1 MSQLPMN
8 PLTTQQQQRITGQ
21 IYLLMEKQV
30 KSYHKHRHMGTHS
43 SVPIVLAQ
51 ELMESVEYTCNQ
63 AGGIYCHP
71 DAETAFCLGQEILE
85 TKCQKAKKMLE
96 LVQAT
101 APAWQTECRW
111 EALRYLQC
119 YFDRYD
125 YLHLAHRGPEGL
137 FYPILIAQPEGIRG
151 IDSCLFY
158 LNVLWVENQIMA
170 GISEGALEA
179 FWDRLPAGTLNQCES
194 LLLNC
199 MGKAILNSGIGEI
212 LMTPEEHLRL
222 SLLLMHTTEETLYV
236 AAGRLCRWL
245 GITDENAEVYVRA
258 VIPQLLC
265 GKDGS
270 DFDWSA
276 LFL

>member
-1 MSQLPMN
+1 MN

-30 KSYHKHRHMGTHS
+30 KSYHKLRHIGNHS

-71 DAETAFCLGQEILE
+71 DAETAFRLGQEILE

-111 EALRYLQC
+111 EALRYLR
-119 YFDRYD
+119 RYLEQYD
-125 YLHLAHRGPEGL
+125 HRHLAHQGPDAL
-137 FYPILIAQPEGIRG
+137 YYPILIAQPEGIRG

-199 MGKAILNSGIGEI
+199 MGKALLNSGIHEV
-212 LMTPEEHLRL
+212 LLKPEEHLRL
-222 SLLLMHTTEETLYV
+222 TVLMTHVTEGMLF
-236 AAGRLCRWL
+236 AAADRLCQWL
-245 GITDENAEVYVRA
+245 MLTDENAKDYVYA
-258 VIPQLLC
+258 VISQLLC
-265 GKDGS
+265 RIDDS
-270 DFDWSA
+270 AYDWNS